1 MTEKDI
7 LRKKAKAIR
16 NHIFAKKEK
25 DCINKKSFYNLLFKF
40 KKNLDIES
48 VGIYYPIQS
57 ELSPLKLIDVCNKLD
72 LKICLPVINKSLS
85 LSFREWNG
93 MEKLKP
99 SLFGVLE
106 PSKKKN
112 IIKPNV
118 LFVPLLAFDKN
129 FNRLG
134 YGGGYYDKTIFNFRK
149 KDEKKTNSFLV
160 IGLGY
165 DKQEI
170 KSIPIESH
178 DEKLDI
184 IMTEKRILFNN
195 KNNFL

>member
-1 MTEKDI
+1 MTKKDI
-7 LRKKAKAIR
+7 LRKKAKALR
-16 NHIFAKKEK
+16 NSILVKNDKNCIGEKSFENIIQRVKEK
-25 DCINKKSFYNLLFKF
+25 NS
-40 KKNLDIES
+40 IEA

-57 ELSPLKLIDVCNKLD
+57 ELSPLKLIEVCNKLN
-72 LKICLPVINKSLS
+72 LKICLPVMKKSLD

-93 MEKLKP
+93 KERLKR
-99 SLFGVLE
+99 SSYGILE
-106 PSKKKN
+106 PSEKTK
-112 IIKPNV
+112 IILPNL
-118 LFVPLLAFDKN
+118 LFVPLLAYDKN

-134 YGGGYYDKTIFNFRK
+134 YGRGYYDKTIFNFRK

-165 DKQEI
+165 DKQEF

-184 IMTEKRILFNN
+184 IMTEKRILYNN